1 MGLFAFESKHAV
13 KISKSF
19 CGVSKSNDFRH
30 VDMEAE
36 NNDALRIQQL
46 SIYGRVPEE
55 CTGNIVNIESFDTK
69 FRVMRDEA

>member
-30 VDMEAE
+30 VDMEEE
-36 NNDALRIQQL
+36 NNDALRIQQHSMETSL
-46 SIYGRVPEE
+46 LIYFAKVFPL
-55 CTGNIVNIESFDTK
+55 CPDFT
-69 FRVMRDEA
+69 